1 MQTTYRVS
9 HLSDPRQVATSLNI
23 ARRKT
28 DALDLSSDQLTLLV
42 DRSTDTAAT
51 IRATATGTVPT
62 TGQGVEI
69 YHNGLTSSSGIGSL
83 ICYDRANAA
92 WQALNI
98 GGSSIA
104 LQVAGVTTAS
114 VDATSINLASGMVL
128 KNNGTQVVGPR
139 STGWTADTGTA
150 EKGAHATYTAGATL
164 TFTDPPTAAEM
175 SALATRL
182 AAVETALQGVT
193 RGQKAIKDGLATHGL
208 VGA

>member
-1 MQTTYRVS
+1 
-9 HLSDPRQVATSLNI
+9 
-23 ARRKT
+23 
-28 DALDLSSDQLTLLV
+28 LTF
-42 DRSTDTAAT
+42 S
-51 IRATATGTVPT
+51 
-62 TGQGVEI
+62 
-69 YHNGLTSSSGIGSL
+69 
-83 ICYDRANAA
+83 
-92 WQALNI
+92 
-98 GGSSIA
+98 GSSIA

-114 VDATSINLASGMVL
+114 VDAASINLASGMVL

-150 EKGAHATYTAGATL
+150 EKGAHATYTAGSTL

-193 RGQKAIKDGLATHGL
+193 RGQKAIKDGLTTHGL